1 MCGTQISQGIL
12 CEKCDRPRT
21 KKPAVAKPAAP
32 EAPKAPPAVAA
43 PPPVSSTPP
52 VPAAAP
58 PSMASSPSAPAGSK
72 QAAFATRPSA
82 EPFPKAQIVPFPVES
97 TSFAPTSICD
107 VLTAAKLPSLLLG
120 SDRSVKYCSG
130 EAHVLLSIE
139 SSSLPTLDQL
149 EKQMG
154 FHVPALHAAF
164 TKDVTIGSHKIV
176 FSVVP
181 LSGGS
186 GGAVLILRPS
196 DPAVAMQSAFVNYA
210 QETIIH
216 PLRALREA
224 LTAAAKNRKQ
234 DPILSDAAATIDQ
247 ILTAFE
253 LAPGVEETGSMT
265 STTAPRVD
273 DVVRRVG
280 DRFTPVAARKGVLLQ
295 LDAHET
301 DDTFKNHHELE
312 EVLVLLM
319 ENSLHYTPEGGQ
331 IVLGLRSLEHK
342 GKPLLLFFVMDS
354 GAHVPEELREKIFT
368 AGFSPK
374 PGSEERSGRGLSRC
388 KDFAVQHGGS
398 IWVEAKT
405 GKACTFFMRV
415 RPDGA

>member
-1 MCGTQISQGIL
+1 MSQCVMCGTAISQGIL
-12 CEKCDRPRT
+12 CEKCDRPRA
-21 KKPAVAKPAAP
+21 KKPVVPKPAAP
-32 EAPKAPPAVAA
+32 QPEPPKAAPAA
-43 PPPVSSTPP
+43 PPPA
-52 VPAAAP
+52 AAAP
-58 PSMASSPSAPAGSK
+58 AQSSTGTK
-72 QAAFATRPSA
+72 QAALATKPMA
-82 EPFPKAQIVPFPVES
+82 EPFPKAPIVPFPVES
-97 TSFAPTSICD
+97 TSFAPSSICD
-107 VLTAAKLPSLLLG
+107 VLTAAKLPSLLVG
-120 SDRSVKYCSG
+120 SDRTIKYCSG

-139 SSSLPTLDQL
+139 PSSLPSFDQL
-149 EKQMG
+149 EKQLG
-154 FHVPALHAAF
+154 FALPPLHAPF
-164 TKDVTIGSHKIV
+164 TKDVTIGSHKIA

-181 LSGGS
+181 LSGGT
-186 GGAVLILRPS
+186 GGAVLILRPT

-224 LTAAAKNRKQ
+224 LFTAAKNRKQ
-234 DPILSDAAATIDQ
+234 DPLLHDAAGTIDQ

-253 LAPGVEETGSMT
+253 LAPGVEETETMT

-295 LDAHET
+295 LDTHET
-301 DDTFKNHHELE
+301 DDTFRGHHELE

-331 IVLGLRSLEHK
+331 IVLGVRSLEHK

-354 GAHVPEELREKIFT
+354 GAHVPEELREAIFNT
-368 AGFSPK
+368 GFAPDAKS
-374 PGSEERSGRGLSRC
+374 GERSGRGLARC
-388 KDFAVQHGGS
+388 KDFATQHGGS
-398 IWVEAKT
+398 VWVESKT

-415 RPDGA
+415 RPDG

>member
-1 MCGTQISQGIL
+1 
-12 CEKCDRPRT
+12 
-21 KKPAVAKPAAP
+21 
-32 EAPKAPPAVAA
+32 
-43 PPPVSSTPP
+43 
-52 VPAAAP
+52 
-58 PSMASSPSAPAGSK
+58 
-72 QAAFATRPSA
+72 
-82 EPFPKAQIVPFPVES
+82 
-97 TSFAPTSICD
+97 
-107 VLTAAKLPSLLLG
+107 
-120 SDRSVKYCSG
+120 
-130 EAHVLLSIE
+130 
-139 SSSLPTLDQL
+139 
-149 EKQMG
+149 
-154 FHVPALHAAF
+154 
-164 TKDVTIGSHKIV
+164 
-176 FSVVP
+176 
-181 LSGGS
+181 
-186 GGAVLILRPS
+186 
-196 DPAVAMQSAFVNYA
+196 
-210 QETIIH
+210 
-216 PLRALREA
+216 
-224 LTAAAKNRKQ
+224 
-234 DPILSDAAATIDQ
+234 
-247 ILTAFE
+247 
-253 LAPGVEETGSMT
+253 MT

-354 GAHVPEELREKIFT
+354 GTHVPEELREKIFT

-374 PGSEERSGRGLSRC
+374 PGNEERSGRGLSRC